1 MSPAVEVR
9 LTPAAARLVRR
20 VGFGLRP
27 EQIEMFT
34 SLDDRGVA
42 ERLLSTATPPDPW
55 GDTSYTI
62 GPDDAGGARRRTSLA
77 AIARWTDAIVAA
89 DAPLTDWLTWFWHG
103 HFVSALPEVKNP
115 QLMVDQLRLFR
126 SLGRGGFGALVA
138 AVTTDPAMLLYL
150 DGNDSTGTA
159 PNENYSRELLELF
172 TLGHGTYT
180 EADIAAGAVALSGW
194 RVQRATGTASF
205 VPRRHDDT
213 PQPYLGVGGVGAA
226 DGVDGVHDV
235 ASVVAAIEA
244 QPRLATVIAGHLAR
258 AIVGPT
264 AADDTIEAAAAAFR
278 SGDGSIE
285 AALRSLCLAVA
296 DGIDGGGVVSAPYP
310 WLIAAR
316 RSTGALLDPRT
327 TFAQL
332 NAAGQVPWFAPNVS
346 GWPNGAAWDNA
357 STMVARFTLAVAI
370 AAATP
375 GDAPVLTAAGS
386 SDPNDLGAL
395 LGLAVTWS
403 DTSFAALTA
412 VPDARSRLALALTTP
427 EFVTV

>member
-1 MSPAVEVR
+1 MSPAVDTR
-9 LTPAAARLVRR
+9 LSPAAARLVRR

-27 EQIEMFT
+27 EQLGMLT

-42 ERLLSTATPPDPW
+42 ERLLSAPTPPDPW
-55 GDTSYTI
+55 GDTSYTV
-62 GPDDAGGARRRTSLA
+62 GPNDAGGTRRRTALA
-77 AIARWTDAIVAA
+77 AIARWTDAIVAT

-126 SLGRGGFGALVA
+126 SLGRGGFGDLVT

-150 DGNDSTGTA
+150 DGNDSTGAA

-172 TLGHGTYT
+172 TLGHGAYT
-180 EADIAAGAVALSGW
+180 EADIAAGARALSGW
-194 RVQRATGTASF
+194 RVQRATGVASF

-213 PQPYLGVGGVGAA
+213 PQPYLGV
-226 DGVDGVHDV
+226 DGVDGVGGVHDV

-244 QPRLATVIAGHLAR
+244 QPGLATTIAGHLAR
-258 AIVGPT
+258 AVVGP
-264 AADDTIEAAAAAFR
+264 AVDDDTVEAAATAFR

-285 AALRSLCLAVA
+285 AALRTLCIVVA
-296 DGIDGGGVVSAPYP
+296 DGVDGGGVVCPPYP
-310 WLIAAR
+310 WLVAAL
-316 RSTGALLDPRT
+316 RSTGALLDPRAA
-327 TFAQL
+327 FAQL

-346 GWPNGAAWDNA
+346 GWPSGAAWDNA
-357 STMVARFTLAVAI
+357 STVVARFTLAVGI

-375 GDAPVLTAAGS
+375 ADAQVLAAAGS

-395 LGLAVTWS
+395 LGLAATWS
-403 DTSFAALTA
+403 DSSLAALAA
-412 VPDARSRLALALTTP
+412 VTDARSRLALALTTP
-427 EFVTV
+427 EFITV